1 MNYYEKSQ
9 YKTRYRVT
17 FRDILGELWTVDI
30 DDPHHTGGV
39 TELTPAGN
47 PLEWEGRGSE
57 SQTECLLGSTG
68 YLRIVCMPGQESE
81 YAAGN
86 VRPSEINDRR
96 VTVKRGTQTMWLG
109 FLSCEQYDQPIE
121 PAPYEV
127 ELPIK
132 SVVESLAD
140 FTLPPYEEFEE
151 PSDTCGLL
159 QYIVKL
165 TGCNIADIVTNCAEY
180 EDFNGERSLSD
191 TGARHWIQ
199 GQIVITH
206 WYEKND
212 DSYSPMTLKDVL
224 ESILYPYGHMREYGN
239 SWGIFMAA
247 KESSAYNNTIYMI
260 STDPDV
266 QSGNRFSNTGERI
279 TTTNLND
286 LVFMSDDN
294 RTSILAAPN
303 SVRYSRTLQSD
314 DKIFE
319 LSSDMIKHTYTPTIA
334 SCITKDYNLRKR
346 YISPI
351 SASDVNTYDMRE
363 LDIEGTGAGFC
374 RVIDATKKSSSVDE
388 YSYADVC
395 ELALLLP
402 SSSKI
407 EMKLMT
413 EVRSRVGYNKIKLTI
428 KEYKYSKTSPE
439 PTDSPVTKVKIKDQG
454 KYLVADGTW
463 RVAESWIDVS
473 KLEGDS
479 NGWYIYFNEPRD
491 NGDNSPHKLKL
502 FFKNDQSG
510 SGNNYTSWIVPELKY
525 EQDTTFTDNHTLMFL
540 TSNTRYGERNISVGG
555 SGDEVDV
562 TMKTMCGEIYQAIS
576 GAADIPFC
584 GFKDKVGLIDTQQ
597 RKMIDISAVRHPSN
611 QPLWFLRNYILVI
624 DGEKTMIPAAVGC
637 NARDCTL
644 SLKLIQSNIN

>member
-1 MNYYEKSQ
+1 MNYYNKSQ
-9 YKTRYRVT
+9 YQTRYRVT
-17 FRDILGELWTVDI
+17 FKDVLNETWTVDI

-109 FLSCEQYDQPIE
+109 FLSCEQYDQPME

-151 PSDTCGLL
+151 PSDTFGLL

-165 TGCNIADIVTNCAEY
+165 TGCNIVDIVTNCAEY
-180 EDFNGERSLSD
+180 EDFNGERSISD
-191 TGARHWIQ
+191 TGARHWTQ
-199 GQIVITH
+199 AQIMITH
-206 WYEKND
+206 WYELSGEGFTPN
-212 DSYSPMTLKDVL
+212 TIKDVL
-224 ESILYPYGHMREYGN
+224 ETILYPYGHLREYGN

-247 KESSAYNNTIYMI
+247 KNESSYNDFIYTMY
-260 STDPDV
+260 TDPDV

-279 TTTNLND
+279 SNVLIND
-286 LVFMSDDN
+286 LLFMSDDN
-294 RTSILAAPN
+294 RTSIIAAPN
-303 SVRYSRTLQSD
+303 SVKYVRSINSEDEILR
-314 DKIFE
+314 
-319 LSSDMIKHTYTPTIA
+319 LSVDQIKHTYSPNLTFTG
-334 SCITKDYNLRKR
+334 TKDYNLKKR
-346 YISPI
+346 YFSTVY
-351 SASDVNTYDMRE
+351 SYNVNKYNM
-363 LDIEGTGAGFC
+363 LDIVATGNADFC
-374 RVIDATKKSSSVDE
+374 RIIDVTKKSKDLDE
-388 YSYADVC
+388 YTYSEVC
-395 ELALLLP
+395 ALGIILP
-402 SSSKI
+402 NPSQLQFNTI
-407 EMKLMT
+407 GL
-413 EVRSRVGYNKIKLTI
+413 RSRSGYNKIKLSV
-428 KEYKYSKTSPE
+428 KEYKYSSSDPE
-439 PTDSPVTKVKIKDQG
+439 PTSSPITNVRIKDG
-454 KYLVADGTW
+454 NKYLNKNAEWVDAETW
-463 RVAESWIDVS
+463 I
-473 KLEGDS
+473 KLDDFSGDS
-479 NGWYIYFNEPRD
+479 NGWYIIFNENRGSND
-491 NGDNSPHKLKL
+491 TTTHKINIT
-502 FFKNDQSG
+502 FKNAGATYCYLD
-510 SGNNYTSWIVPELKY
+510 PEIKY
-525 EQDTTFTDNHTLMFL
+525 IEDTLFTDAHTLAYL
-540 TSNTRYGERNISVGG
+540 LSNTKYNEITETIGA
-555 SGDEVDV
+555 SGDDIDV
-562 TMKTMCGEIYQAIS
+562 SMKTMCGQIYQAIS

-597 RKMIDISAVRHPSN
+597 RTMMDISAVRHPSN

-637 NARDCTL
+637 NARDCTV